1 MRKIVAGLF
10 ISLDGVV
17 EEPGDWHF
25 PYFNDEMGAAVTAT
39 LGAADIVLFGR
50 RTYDSFAGAWP
61 EREAAGEEDAEMAK
75 ALGDVRKIV
84 VSNQPLEFTW
94 RNSEQLE
101 GDLVE
106 TVTAL
111 KNEPGEGTI
120 GLSGSVSV
128 VRQLLA
134 AGLLDELHLLV
145 HPIAVRKGMR
155 LFDEG
160 ETPDPAD
167 AALVRDLQDGGAEP
181 RLRARR
187 VDRRRHLRGRQGPPV
202 PARAVS
208 DGGAWSSVRRGCTM
222 QIPWLEIGLVLLLV
236 VINAAFAGS
245 EVALISLRE
254 GQLRRLE
261 QEGEQGRLVARLA
274 RDPNQFLSTI
284 QIGITLAGFLASAAA
299 AVSLAQPLV
308 PLLEGLGR
316 AAEPVAVLL
325 VTMVLTY
332 LTLVVGE
339 LAPKRIALQR
349 PERWARRA
357 ARPLAVVSTL
367 TRPAV
372 WLLSK
377 STDVL
382 VRLAGADPGRQ
393 REEVTEEEVRDMIAT
408 GAVFRPEQRRI
419 LAETIEL
426 GERRLS
432 DVLVPRRDVVAIPAE
447 ATVQEAIQT
456 LLQSTHGRAPVYRG
470 DLDNVLGLVTLQD
483 LVGAEGLVADCV
495 RPILALPESMG
506 VLEALRRLQAA
517 RGQLAIVV
525 DEYGGTA
532 GIITVE
538 DLLEELVGEIYDE
551 FDPDFRGVQHRPDG
565 SMVLP
570 GSFPVHDLS
579 DLGVSLPE
587 GSYATV
593 AGLILER
600 LGRIPSEG
608 DAVEVDR
615 WRLEVLAMDR
625 NAIGRVRLVPLGD
638 DSRPS

>member
-1 MRKIVAGLF
+1 
-10 ISLDGVV
+10 
-17 EEPGDWHF
+17 
-25 PYFNDEMGAAVTAT
+25 
-39 LGAADIVLFGR
+39 
-50 RTYDSFAGAWP
+50 
-61 EREAAGEEDAEMAK
+61 
-75 ALGDVRKIV
+75 
-84 VSNQPLEFTW
+84 
-94 RNSEQLE
+94 
-101 GDLVE
+101 
-106 TVTAL
+106 
-111 KNEPGEGTI
+111 
-120 GLSGSVSV
+120 
-128 VRQLLA
+128 
-134 AGLLDELHLLV
+134 
-145 HPIAVRKGMR
+145 
-155 LFDEG
+155 
-160 ETPDPAD
+160 
-167 AALVRDLQDGGAEP
+167 
-181 RLRARR
+181 
-187 VDRRRHLRGRQGPPV
+187 
-202 PARAVS
+202 
-208 DGGAWSSVRRGCTM
+208 M

-261 QEGEQGRLVARLA
+261 REGEQGRLVARLA

-349 PERWARRA
+349 PELWARRA
-357 ARPLAVVSTL
+357 ARPLAVVSAL

-393 REEVTEEEVRDMIAT
+393 REEVTEEEVRDMIVT

-447 ATVQEAIQT
+447 ATVKEAIQT

-483 LVGAEGLVADCV
+483 LVGVEGLAADCV
-495 RPILALPESMG
+495 RPILALPDSMD

-551 FDPDFRGVQHRPDG
+551 FDPDFRGVKRRPDG

-570 GSFPVHDLS
+570 GSFPVHDLP

-600 LGRIPSEG
+600 LGRIPSAG
-608 DAVEVDR
+608 DVVEFDR
-615 WRLEVLAMDR
+615 WRVEVLTMDR
-625 NAIGRVRLVPLGD
+625 NAIGRVRLDPLGD
-638 DSRPS
+638 DRRPS

>member
-1 MRKIVAGLF
+1 
-10 ISLDGVV
+10 
-17 EEPGDWHF
+17 
-25 PYFNDEMGAAVTAT
+25 
-39 LGAADIVLFGR
+39 
-50 RTYDSFAGAWP
+50 
-61 EREAAGEEDAEMAK
+61 
-75 ALGDVRKIV
+75 
-84 VSNQPLEFTW
+84 
-94 RNSEQLE
+94 
-101 GDLVE
+101 
-106 TVTAL
+106 
-111 KNEPGEGTI
+111 
-120 GLSGSVSV
+120 
-128 VRQLLA
+128 
-134 AGLLDELHLLV
+134 
-145 HPIAVRKGMR
+145 
-155 LFDEG
+155 
-160 ETPDPAD
+160 
-167 AALVRDLQDGGAEP
+167 
-181 RLRARR
+181 
-187 VDRRRHLRGRQGPPV
+187 
-202 PARAVS
+202 
-208 DGGAWSSVRRGCTM
+208 M
-222 QIPWLEIGLVLLLV
+222 QMPWLEIGLVLLLV
-236 VINAAFAGS
+236 VVNAAFAGS

-299 AVSLAQPLV
+299 AVSLAQPLL
-308 PLLEGLGR
+308 PLLAFLGR

-325 VTMVLTY
+325 ITIVLTY

-357 ARPLAVVSTL
+357 ARPLAVISLL

-377 STDVL
+377 STDLL

-393 REEVTEEEVRDMIAT
+393 REEVTEEEVRDMIVT
-408 GAVFRPEQRRI
+408 GGVFRPEQRR
-419 LAETIEL
+419 LLSEAIEI

-447 ATVQEAIQT
+447 ATVQEAVQT
-456 LLQSTHGRAPVYRG
+456 LLRSTHGRAPVSRG

-483 LVGAEGLVADCV
+483 LVATDSEGEVADCV
-495 RPILALPESMG
+495 RPVLALPESLG

-517 RGQLAIVV
+517 HGQLAIVIN
-525 DEYGGTA
+525 EYGGTE

-551 FDPDFRGVQHRPDG
+551 FDPDFRRVQYRPDG
-565 SMVLP
+565 SVVVP
-570 GSFPVHDLS
+570 GSFPVHDLP

-587 GSYATV
+587 GEYATV

-600 LGRIPSEG
+600 LGRIPAEG
-608 DAVEVDR
+608 DTVEVDR

-625 NAIGRVRLVPLGD
+625 NAITRVRLLNLGD
-638 DSRPS
+638 ETRPG

>member
-1 MRKIVAGLF
+1 
-10 ISLDGVV
+10 
-17 EEPGDWHF
+17 
-25 PYFNDEMGAAVTAT
+25 
-39 LGAADIVLFGR
+39 
-50 RTYDSFAGAWP
+50 
-61 EREAAGEEDAEMAK
+61 
-75 ALGDVRKIV
+75 
-84 VSNQPLEFTW
+84 
-94 RNSEQLE
+94 
-101 GDLVE
+101 
-106 TVTAL
+106 
-111 KNEPGEGTI
+111 
-120 GLSGSVSV
+120 
-128 VRQLLA
+128 
-134 AGLLDELHLLV
+134 
-145 HPIAVRKGMR
+145 
-155 LFDEG
+155 
-160 ETPDPAD
+160 
-167 AALVRDLQDGGAEP
+167 
-181 RLRARR
+181 
-187 VDRRRHLRGRQGPPV
+187 
-202 PARAVS
+202 
-208 DGGAWSSVRRGCTM
+208 M

-393 REEVTEEEVRDMIAT
+393 REEVTEEEVRDMIVT

-447 ATVQEAIQT
+447 ATVKEAIQT
-456 LLQSTHGRAPVYRG
+456 LLQSTHGRGPVYRG

-483 LVGAEGLVADCV
+483 LVGVEGLVADCV
-495 RPILALPESMG
+495 RPILALPDSMD

-551 FDPDFRGVQHRPDG
+551 FDPDFRGVKRRPDG

-570 GSFPVHDLS
+570 GSFPVHDLP

-600 LGRIPSEG
+600 LGRIPSAG
-608 DAVEVDR
+608 DAVEIDR
-615 WRLEVLAMDR
+615 WRLEVLTMDR
-625 NAIGRVRLVPLGD
+625 NAIGRVRLDPLGD
-638 DSRPS
+638 DRGPS